1 MFSTWHLWTR
11 QDDIMGL
18 SLPGLSMIVQARW
31 VILEYSTG
39 KLLVGTS
46 ILPSLAMATSD
57 QKRAGKSGRT

>member
-1 MFSTWHLWTR
+1 
-11 QDDIMGL
+11 MGL